1 MNQVSDQA
9 QAIGVFAVNV
19 IAFKF
24 EGVAG
29 LRQRNA
35 GAALRGQCRSFT
47 FEGQGDV
54 AAFAATGF
62 ESFYRGFERFQR
74 HQGFFILQR
83 LAGEL
88 SKARLNP
95 RRLAVLNGMAENAIV
110 VHE

>member
-1 MNQVSDQA
+1 
-9 QAIGVFAVNV
+9 V

-54 AAFAATGF
+54 AAFAANGF
-62 ESFYRGFERFQR
+62 ESIDRSLECIQR
-74 HQGFFILQR
+74 HQGLFILKR
-83 LAGEL
+83 LASEFG
-88 SKARLNP
+88 KARLNP
-95 RRLAVLNGMAENAIV
+95 RRFAVLNGMAENAIV
-110 VHE
+110 VHEKVSFSWLAEER